1 MKKNQISENEMV
13 EFINAN
19 INSVPN
25 RSKEKFTTYDIKTQ
39 YNKIKWYLKV
49 QEMKN
54 SEKNENVIVARL
66 RRIFEVKNA
75 DVEDV
80 KSVIE
85 FCNNYMEE
93 IKQKQLS
100 DIEKEIERLTNLKN
114 QLSK

>member
-66 RRIFEVKNA
+66 RRIFDVKNA
-75 DVEDV
+75 DVVFTDSFHGTIFSTIFERPFN
-80 KSVIE
+80 IQA
-85 FCNNYMEE
+85 FC
-93 IKQKQLS
+93 
-100 DIEKEIERLTNLKN
+100 
-114 QLSK
+114 